1 MSLSKNAAEYRWRA
15 VLCAVAGASLVG
27 TLPGALG
34 RPLTGDEVSSAI
46 VISRSGPIAMTLQ
59 VVRGESTP
67 PLWYGIGWAVHSVG
81 LPVEGVRFL
90 SIAAM
95 VGAAVFTAMIARRA
109 GLPVWTA
116 GLAGMLVAFGDQF
129 VEHGAELRAYAVFCM
144 LVALFSLVLQ
154 SAVPHPTRTRLWLIA
169 AVVAAGT
176 LTHYFFLFS
185 VVAAVIWLWVTPE
198 ARSVRWR
205 VVGMIG
211 VGLLPLALWSPA
223 AARQISAERYGWIGR
238 FSVHTVA
245 GSVSSLFVNTWVL
258 RSVSSGAYLI
268 GALMAGV
275 GLVIL
280 ARRPSG
286 RLCALFATVPI
297 VGSAL
302 VWFTG
307 SPVFDVRN
315 LLGAGPF
322 LAIALATSTLCFR
335 RFSIVA
341 GAVTL
346 ALLLAAF
353 VDARTHL
360 GRTDFRQVSALL
372 VSEGWRHRD
381 PVALFGPFYG
391 SVSLAWYLPGHPRLD
406 RGHVGE
412 ASCPDLF
419 VVAENARGR
428 SWLHKHAV
436 GVAIRRA
443 PANGVSGQGPPSEP
457 IVIAR
462 LPMSDSVVR
471 AALGAG
477 ARILGARGDSGCVVT
492 SRG

>member
-1 MSLSKNAAEYRWRA
+1 VFLSKTAAEYRWRA
-15 VLCAVAGASLVG
+15 VLCALAGASLVA

-46 VISRSGPIAMTLQ
+46 VISRSGPIAMALQ
-59 VVRGESTP
+59 VARGESSP
-67 PLWYGIGWAVHSVG
+67 PLWYGIGWAVHLIGV
-81 LPVEGVRFL
+81 PVEWVRLL

-95 VGAAVFTAMIARRA
+95 LGAVVLTAMIARRA
-109 GLPVWTA
+109 GLPMWSA

-129 VEHGAELRAYAVFCM
+129 VAHGAELRAYALFCM
-144 LVALFSLVLQ
+144 LAALFALVVQ
-154 SAVPHPTRTRLWLIA
+154 GAVPRPSRTRLWSLS

-185 VVAAVIWLWVTPE
+185 VVAAVIWLWINRE
-198 ARSVRWR
+198 ARSARR
-205 VVGMIG
+205 RMVGMIG
-211 VGLLPLALWSPA
+211 VGLLPLALWSPVA
-223 AARQISAERYGWIGR
+223 AHQYGAERYGWIGR

-245 GSVSSLFVNTWVL
+245 ESVSGLFVNPWVL

-268 GALMAGV
+268 GAVMAGV

-280 ARRPSG
+280 ARRPTG
-286 RLCALFATVPI
+286 QLCALFAGVPI

-302 VWFTG
+302 VWMIG

-315 LLGAGPF
+315 LLGAAPF
-322 LAIALATSTLCFR
+322 LAIAVATSTLCFR
-335 RFSIVA
+335 RFSILA

-346 ALLLAAF
+346 VLLLAAF

-360 GRTDFRQVSALL
+360 GRTDFRQVSASL
-372 VSEGWRHRD
+372 VSEGWRDRD

-406 RGHVGE
+406 RGHIGD
-412 ASCPDLF
+412 AGCPDLF

-428 SWLHKHAV
+428 SWLREHAV
-436 GVAIRRA
+436 GVPTRRV
-443 PANGVSGQGPPSEP
+443 PANGVSGQGRASEP

-462 LPMSDSVVR
+462 LPMSDSLLR

-477 ARILGARGDSGCVVT
+477 ARILGVRGDFGCVVT
-492 SRG
+492 